1 MTPETLRQLLWAE
14 PFHPLR
20 LHLTNG
26 THFEIRGPEQ
36 AIIGHTAVII
46 DLPWQF
52 YGERRAVIGLRQIM
66 WVEEVLLP
74 H

>member
-1 MTPETLRQLLWAE
+1 MTPEALRQLLWAV

-20 LHLTNG
+20 LHLAG
-26 THFEIRGPEQ
+26 GVEFEVRSPEQ
-36 AIIGHTAVII
+36 AMVGTSVVIL

-52 YGERRAVIGLRQIM
+52 YGERRAVIGLRQIL

-74 H
+74 G